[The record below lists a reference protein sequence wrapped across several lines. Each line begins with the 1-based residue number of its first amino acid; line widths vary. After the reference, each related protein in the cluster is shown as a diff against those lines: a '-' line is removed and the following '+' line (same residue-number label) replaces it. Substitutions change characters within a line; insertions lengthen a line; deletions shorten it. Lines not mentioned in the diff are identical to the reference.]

1 MSARTNA
8 TEAGSPEREDTPTV
22 TSGRGVGG
30 QDQNRTVDYQGD
42 VDTVQRHQTTAPK
55 VGGWPGADG
64 DIAVIV
70 RRPLPGRP
78 LFGRRLSAMGCYRVS
93 VWVSTGLPVMWGPP
107 PYPPEAKGG
116 QS

>member
-1 MSARTNA
+1 MSAPT
-8 TEAGSPEREDTPTV
+8 TSTSYPGREDAPTV
-22 TSGRGVGG
+22 KSGRGADGQEQNDSVDDQCNGDTAQRHETPAPAVGG
-30 QDQNRTVDYQGD
+30 R
-42 VDTVQRHQTTAPK
+42 
-55 VGGWPGADG
+55 PGAHG

-93 VWVSTGLPVMWGPP
+93 VWVSTGLPVRWGPP
-107 PYPPEAKGG
+107 PDPPEAKEG